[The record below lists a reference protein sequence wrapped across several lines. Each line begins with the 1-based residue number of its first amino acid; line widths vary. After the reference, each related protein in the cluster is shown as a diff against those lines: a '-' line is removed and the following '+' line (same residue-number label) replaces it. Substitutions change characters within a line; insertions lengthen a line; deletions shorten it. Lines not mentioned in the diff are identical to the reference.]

1 MLTKFHDHAARQ
13 AGISRRAAAW
23 IASLGYSLPVVIA
36 VGLALP
42 SSREGALWFVIGER
56 HPVEVLTAI
65 LLFTAAGI
73 CVSLVNRLRKSGA
86 GWLAVGFFGFF
97 AAALLLV
104 ALEEIAWGQWI
115 YRYRTPDFI
124 RSWNQQD
131 EVTLHNIGALQGN
144 NEYLRMV
151 FGFGGLVGV
160 GIGYLSAFR
169 RIAVPVVIIPWFLSI
184 ATLATL
190 DAYVSSGRLFL
201 HQRITAVIF
210 QMGEVTE
217 LLIAI
222 AGLLYVVLRRHL
234 LNAEVS

>member
-42 SSREGALWFVIGER
+42 TSREGTLWFVTGER
-56 HPVEVLTAI
+56 HPVEILTAI

-73 CVSLVNRLRKSGA
+73 GVSLVNRLRKSGA

-115 YRYRTPDFI
+115 YRYSTPDFI
-124 RSWNQQD
+124 RSWNQQG
-131 EVTLHNIGALQGN
+131 EVTLHNVGALQGN

-151 FGFGGLVGV
+151 FGFGGITGV
-160 GIGYLSAFR
+160 GIGYLSSFR
-169 RIAVPVVIIPWFLSI
+169 RIAVPVVIMPWFLSI

-190 DAYVSSGRLFL
+190 EAYVSGGRLFL
-201 HQRITAVIF
+201 HKRITSVIF
-210 QMGEVTE
+210 QMGEATE

-222 AGLLYVVLRRHL
+222 AGLLYVVLRRHHL
-234 LNAEVS
+234 DAEAT